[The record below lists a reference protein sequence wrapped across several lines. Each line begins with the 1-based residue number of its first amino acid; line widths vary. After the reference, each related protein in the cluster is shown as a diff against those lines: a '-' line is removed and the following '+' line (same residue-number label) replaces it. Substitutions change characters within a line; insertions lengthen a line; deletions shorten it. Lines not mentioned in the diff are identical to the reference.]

1 MTDTELMTEQKSN
14 DPGYMKKYLKEN
26 TRRISLNLHNEND
39 RDILSAIQE
48 TDPNNIQGAIK
59 DLIRKGIK
67 YRELV

>member
-1 MTDTELMTEQKSN
+1 MENREYVNK
-14 DPGYMKKYLKEN
+14 YMKKYLKEN

-39 RDILSAIQE
+39 RDILQAIQE
-48 TDPNNIQGAIK
+48 TDPTNIQGAIK